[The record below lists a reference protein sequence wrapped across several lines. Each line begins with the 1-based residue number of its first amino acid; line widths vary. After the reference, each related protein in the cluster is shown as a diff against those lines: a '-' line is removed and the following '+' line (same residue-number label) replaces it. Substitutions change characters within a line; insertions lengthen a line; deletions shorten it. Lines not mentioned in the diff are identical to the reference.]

1 MKELLKEL
9 VKLVVM
15 TVVVMAAFFGFMGLV
30 ALMINGITFLPPYIG
45 GFSTFLLY
53 IAFFALMFAGIYEFS
68 RRQK

>member
-45 GFSTFLLY
+45 GFGTFLLY
-53 IAFFALMFAGIYEFS
+53 VAIYAIMFVAIYEFAKK
-68 RRQK
+68 QK